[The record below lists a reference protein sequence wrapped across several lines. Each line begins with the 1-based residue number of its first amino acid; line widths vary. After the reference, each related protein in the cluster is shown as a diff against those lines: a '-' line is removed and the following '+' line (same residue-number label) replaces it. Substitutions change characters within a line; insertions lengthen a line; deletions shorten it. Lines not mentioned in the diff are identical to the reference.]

1 MKRFFF
7 LAVAATMAFAAC
19 NKTEV
24 VYPEGPQEIS
34 FTAVSKVATK
44 APVDGTTFS
53 TGDNMDVVAYL
64 SEGGTSAGT
73 YFTET
78 TFAKNGTN
86 WTGGKYWPLTP
97 STLNF
102 LAVTNTGGGVTGHV
116 ANEFTTT
123 ASAQSVASALTGND
137 DVSQTDLMFAA
148 GHGNN
153 TLGNYP
159 VVSMVFK
166 HALSWI
172 TFKVKNGTTAGG
184 PTITVNSIT
193 LNDVAA
199 NGTLTVT
206 NPKYAATAAATGAEE
221 CTTENLTAS
230 WTPGSTTTLKVL
242 KSDSAYA
249 DALEL
254 TNGFVEFGKGVLVV
268 PGNQTSFTI
277 NYTVTDGGNSN
288 TFNYTHTITG
298 SPQPTWDMAKK
309 YTYNVTITL
318 NEIQITPSI
327 TDWTTVSPATEVPL
341 S

>member
-1 MKRFFF
+1 
-7 LAVAATMAFAAC
+7 MAFAAC

-24 VYPEGPQEIS
+24 VYPDGPQEIS

-44 APVDGTTFS
+44 APVAGSAFS
-53 TGDNMDVVAYL
+53 TGDNMDVEAYL
-64 SEGGTSAGT
+64 SEGGAAAGT

-78 TFAKNGTN
+78 TFSNNGSN

-102 LAVTNTGGGVTGHV
+102 LAVTNTGGGVAEHV
-116 ANEFTTT
+116 ENVFTTT
-123 ASAQSVASALTGND
+123 ASAQSVVSTLTGNED
-137 DVSQTDLMFAA
+137 KSQTDLMFAA

-153 TLGNYP
+153 TPGNYP
-159 VVSMVFK
+159 VVSMTFK

-172 TFKVKNGTTAGG
+172 TFNVKNGTAGG

-193 LNDVAA
+193 VNGVAA

-206 NPKYAATAAATGAEE
+206 NPNFAALAAATGTGI
-221 CTTENLTAS
+221 CTTENLSAEWTAK
-230 WTPGSTTTLKVL
+230 STAANLKVL
-242 KSDSAYA
+242 KDDANYA
-249 DALEL
+249 DALVL

-268 PGNQTSFTI
+268 PGDQTSFTI

-298 SPQPTWDMAKK
+298 TPQPTWDMAKK

-318 NEIQITPSI
+318 NEIQITPI
-327 TDWTTVSPATEVPL
+327 VDGWDDTTPATEVSL

>member
-7 LAVAATMAFAAC
+7 LAVAATIAFAAC

-24 VYPEGPQEIS
+24 VYPDGPQEIS

-44 APVDGTTFS
+44 APVAGIGFLAD
-53 TGDNMDVVAYL
+53 DNMDVVAYL

-73 YFTET
+73 YFSKT
-78 TFAKNGTN
+78 TFSKNGTK
-86 WTGGKYWPLTP
+86 WTGGKYWPLTS

-102 LAVTNTGGGVTGHV
+102 LAVTNKGGGVEGHV

-123 ASAQSVASALTGND
+123 ASAQSVASVLTGND

-153 TLGNYP
+153 TPGNYP
-159 VVSMVFK
+159 VISMTFK
-166 HALSWI
+166 HALAWI
-172 TFKVKNGTTAGG
+172 NFKVKNGTAGG

-193 LNDVAA
+193 VNDVAA

-206 NPKYAATAAATGAEE
+206 NPNYAALNTATGTGV

-230 WTPGSTTTLKVL
+230 WAPGSTTTLKVL
-242 KSDSAYA
+242 KSDAAYA
-249 DALEL
+249 DALTL
-254 TNGFVEFGKGVLVV
+254 TNAFAEFGNGVLVV
-268 PGNQTSFTI
+268 PGDQSSFTI
-277 NYTVTDGGNSN
+277 NYTVTYGGNSN
-288 TFNYTHTITG
+288 TFDYTHTITG
-298 SPQPTWDMAKK
+298 SPKPTWDMAKK
-309 YTYNVTITL
+309 YTYNVTISL
-318 NEIQITPSI
+318 NEIQIDPEVDIWSPV
-327 TDWTTVSPATEVPL
+327 DPATEVPI